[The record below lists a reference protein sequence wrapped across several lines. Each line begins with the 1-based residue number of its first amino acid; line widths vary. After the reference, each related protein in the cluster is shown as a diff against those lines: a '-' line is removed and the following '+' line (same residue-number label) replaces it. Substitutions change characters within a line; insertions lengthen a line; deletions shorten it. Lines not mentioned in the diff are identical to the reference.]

1 MNAPIYSATDD
12 ELHAFVDGRLTPE
25 RHAAISDLLRREP
38 ALAARVT
45 AWQVQRDA
53 LRQLHLGL
61 LDEPVPA
68 PLLKALH
75 APPARAAERSGWL
88 RWGGMAACFVVAF
101 AAGWLVNAQWTV
113 SRSASLAKAPV
124 AAPAAAIALVS
135 REFVH
140 AASVAHAVYA
150 PEKRHPVEVA
160 AAEQQ
165 HLVQWLSKRLD
176 RPLKVPDLSS
186 EGYSLVGGRLLPGDE
201 GARAQFMFENAAGE
215 RVTLYIGA
223 LEAATSGGTP
233 SRETAFRFTSDG
245 PVPSFYWIDHGFG
258 YAVAGKL
265 PRETL
270 MKLATVTYRQLS

>member
-1 MNAPIYSATDD
+1 MNAHISSVSDD
-12 ELHAFVDGRLTPE
+12 ELHAFVDGQLALE
-25 RHAAISDLLRREP
+25 RRAAIDDLLNREP

-53 LRQLHLGL
+53 LRQVHRGL
-61 LDEPVPA
+61 LDEPIPA
-68 PLLKALH
+68 ALLKALDARSAPH
-75 APPARAAERSGWL
+75 AAQSVWTL
-88 RWGGMAACFVVAF
+88 WGGMAAGLAIAF
-101 AAGWLVNAQWTV
+101 AAGWLFNAQWTV
-113 SRSASLAKAPV
+113 SHGATLAKAPV
-124 AAPAAAIALVS
+124 PGPAPAVTLAS

-176 RPLKVPDLSS
+176 RPLKVPDLSG
-186 EGYSLVGGRLLPGDE
+186 EGYALVGGRLLPGDE
-201 GARAQFMFENAAGE
+201 GARAQFMFESAIGE

-223 LEAATSGGTP
+223 LDAAASADTP
-233 SRETAFRFTSDG
+233 SRETAFRFAADG
-245 PVPSFYWIDHGFG
+245 PVPSFYWVDHGFG
-258 YAVAGKL
+258 YAIAGKL
-265 PRETL
+265 PRDAL